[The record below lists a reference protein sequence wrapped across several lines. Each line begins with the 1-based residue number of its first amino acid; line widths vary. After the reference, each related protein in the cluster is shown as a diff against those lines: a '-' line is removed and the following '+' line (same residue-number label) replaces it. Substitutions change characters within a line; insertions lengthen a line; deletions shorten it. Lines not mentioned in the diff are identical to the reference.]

1 MPPPQRGG
9 ICRLICLIAFVM
21 IAGCASVPER
31 DGLEPGVWQL
41 QTADGKIVDVTV
53 SELRFPE
60 YYFDAGTHPI
70 SGVYSYQV
78 EQVVMLKPDNPRMK
92 QYVWHMQ
99 SDGSLVLVEEAPVE
113 LSGER
118 LISSTL
124 IGPI

>member
-1 MPPPQRGG
+1 MTET
-9 ICRLICLIAFVM
+9 IKIRLLVCLIAIIM

-41 QTADGKIVDVTV
+41 QTADGNIVNVMV
-53 SELRFPE
+53 SELRIGE

-70 SGVYSYQV
+70 SGVYSFQV

-92 QYVWHMQ
+92 EYVWHLQ
-99 SDGSLVLVEEAPVE
+99 SDGSLTLVEEAPIE